1 MIPVFDTKQLKVTVN
16 EQNNTLKN
24 YLASRDL
31 ALVAQDMSAQRA
43 GVIPMLAEIRQ
54 KVWSV
59 EAQLEQLENL
69 KKALLEYNIHMSKD
83 VSNTDLPPRWVY
95 IGDRYN
101 IANRI
106 ELGRASVEA
115 ARALY
120 AMLSDADYVEGYNKE
135 PSKRKVPFTRS
146 NASRSISKM
155 ADNWKRP
162 NYVLNQ
168 AYETF
173 DKLMSEM
180 LVKSQ
185 IELINLEKSTKQ
197 NLSELRKST
206 EDLYGGK
213 QNIPFEFRSTL
224 EDLLRDDWD

>member
-1 MIPVFDTKQLKVTVN
+1 MIPFFDTKQLKVTVN

-69 KKALLEYNIHMSKD
+69 KKALLEYNIHISQD
-83 VSNTDLPPRWVY
+83 VSNTSLPPRLVY
-95 IGDRYN
+95 IGNRFD
-101 IANRI
+101 ITNRI
-106 ELGRASVEA
+106 ELGRASTEGA
-115 ARALY
+115 QALY
-120 AMLSDADYVEGYNKE
+120 AMLSDADYVEGYHKE
-135 PSKRKVPFTRS
+135 PSKRKVPFPS
-146 NASRSISKM
+146 SISKM

-173 DKLMSEM
+173 DKLMSGP

-185 IELINLEKSTKQ
+185 IEMINLEKSTKQ
-197 NLSELRKST
+197 NLSKLRKST

-224 EDLLRDDWD
+224 EDLLGDDWD